1 VQPRSGADSA
11 LDSLVERF
19 QRVLPQL
26 AAVTGEPTTRLPD
39 VVRATEAVTVVLA
52 PDGLPS
58 RIEVS
63 PQWRR
68 IAGAADFARMVT
80 EVWRQTAAEHAE
92 AVAGSMSASGWTDR
106 IADLFASLSES
117 GLAPRVAAPAPRTA
131 APRTAAPRT
140 AAPHN
145 GSARSLEAIVA
156 DLVAASAALDN
167 LAASVHEPSA
177 GSVVGTGG
185 RGRLELRVDAS
196 GAVNCA
202 VDPDWAAGRDAAE
215 LNAALAAAVAELRAS
230 RDAGTAVPQRLLEAN
245 AQLAADLQALMESTH
260 G

>member
-26 AAVTGEPTTRLPD
+26 TAVTAEPTTRLPD
-39 VVRATEAVTVVLA
+39 VVRATEAVSVVLA
-52 PDGLPS
+52 ADGLPS
-58 RIEVS
+58 HIEVS

-68 IAGAADFARMVT
+68 TTGAADFARMVT
-80 EVWRQTAAEHAE
+80 EVWRQAATEHAE

-106 IADLFASLSES
+106 IADLFASLSEP
-117 GLAPRVAAPAPRTA
+117 GLPPGPAPRVAAPAPWAA
-131 APRTAAPRT
+131 APRAAP
-140 AAPHN
+140 PHH

-177 GSVVGTGG
+177 GTVVGTGG
-185 RGRLELRVDAS
+185 RGRIELRVDAS
-196 GAVNCA
+196 GAVSCA
-202 VDPDWAAGRDAAE
+202 VDPDWVAGRDAPE